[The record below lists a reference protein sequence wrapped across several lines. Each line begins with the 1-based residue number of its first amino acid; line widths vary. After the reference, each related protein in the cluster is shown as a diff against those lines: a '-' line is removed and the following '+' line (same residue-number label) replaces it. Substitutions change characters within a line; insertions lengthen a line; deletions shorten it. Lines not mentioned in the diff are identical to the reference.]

1 MKLDKTLK
9 SMRKLKNWTQ
19 QQLAD
24 RVGLKRSVIGA
35 YEEGRAEPK
44 IESLLAFSRL
54 FNMSIDD

>member
-44 IESLLAFSRL
+44 IESLLALSL
-54 FNMSIDD
+54 IHI